1 MLRHVTQT
9 NLRLLST
16 CVTKWKVL
24 IMDKKSIKKSAH
36 ARILLQYT

>member
-1 MLRHVTQT
+1 MGHATQT

-16 CVTKWKVL
+16 CVTKWKVP
-24 IMDKKSIKKSAH
+24 MTGFRKKSAY